1 MVADMARPPL
11 ASSAPRPPFDWAI
24 FSALAMLMLV
34 SAYGLAAADWA
45 DHLALI
51 PTVAVIGV
59 VAGTALGQSRFPG
72 WLAAI
77 FASAYGAFLAAF
89 LVAGTLTD
97 IHGWH
102 DRLVALGGRLA
113 SFARILVTGEPNN
126 DPLMFV
132 LLMALV
138 YWAMAVVAG
147 YLCFRKGTLWW
158 AVLPSG
164 IALMINVFYYLRR
177 PGLNGYV
184 AAFALTAVLLL
195 FSLSLARHRREWRRA
210 GTRVPSNAPGQIAQI
225 GIILAV
231 VLVVLAWGVPSFAQ
245 SERASDLWASAT
257 RPWARVR
264 HRLTQAFSSLRN
276 PVAIVSDVFGD
287 QLRLAAAVAP
297 AETPVLTATVLQDV
311 DPSMRFYWRAR
322 TYDTYQSGTW
332 SSLQT
337 DQEAYFPDDGSFPLP
352 PNAARVSVEV
362 SVDPHVESLHL
373 LYVPA
378 QPSGLNRSS
387 LLTVI
392 RTAQGLV
399 DVSSV
404 AARTTVVR
412 GEIYRVRGEVANPT
426 AEQLRSAGDDYPA
439 WVRERFLQLPED
451 LTPRT
456 RQLAVEITRGLDNP
470 YDRAAAITRWLR
482 DNIQYSLESYEPPEG
497 VEPIDWFLFD
507 HGVGFCNWYATSE
520 VLLLRSLGV
529 PARLAAG
536 FAQGTVDESGRQYLV
551 RQRDAHAWPEVYFPG
566 YGWVEFEPTSAQP
579 PLQRLEVVV
588 PSQSVEEGGQADVP
602 GLEEE
607 LRDLRRLLGGEIDD
621 ALEAGP
627 EIPVARPS
635 PMPWL
640 VAASL
645 LLLAGLTW
653 LRLDPVARHAAGTF
667 VTRSLT
673 HVGVHPP
680 ARWARY
686 ERGPMSE
693 VARVYWRW
701 VEGLGRIGI
710 PVSADQT
717 PFERG
722 RAFARQ
728 YPLEAERGWTIAQ
741 AYAAERFGGVACDA
755 APVQEAWRA
764 LGPWMLLLWLEKAPR
779 RARAR
784 LSARQQPPAP

>member
-1 MVADMARPPL
+1 MGCPRSAPP
-11 ASSAPRPPFDWAI
+11 APRPPFDWAI
-24 FSALAMLMLV
+24 FSALVLLV
-34 SAYGLAAADWA
+34 LISAYGLAAADWA
-45 DHLALI
+45 DHLGLI
-51 PTVAVIGV
+51 PTVAVLGV
-59 VAGTALGQSRFPG
+59 VAGTALGRSRFPG

-77 FASAYGAFLAAF
+77 FAGVYGAFLTAF
-89 LVAGTLTD
+89 LVAGAIAD
-97 IHGWH
+97 IYGWH

-113 SFARILVTGEPNN
+113 TFVVVLATGEPNY

-132 LLMALV
+132 LLMVLV
-138 YWAMAVVAG
+138 YWAMAVLAG
-147 YLCFRKGTLWW
+147 YLCFRKGSFWW

-184 AAFALTAVLLL
+184 AAFALTAVLFL
-195 FSLSLARHRREWRRA
+195 FALSLARHRREWRTA

-231 VLVVLAWGVPSFAQ
+231 VLVMLAWGVPSFAQ

-264 HRLTQAFSSLRN
+264 YRLTQAFSSLRN

-287 QLRLAAAVAP
+287 KLRLAAAVAP
-297 AETPVLTATVLQDV
+297 AETPVFTATVLQDIDASV
-311 DPSMRFYWRAR
+311 RFYWRAR
-322 TYDTYQSGTW
+322 TYDSYQTGTW
-332 SSLQT
+332 TSLET
-337 DQEAYFPDDGSFPLP
+337 DQESYFPDEGSFPLP
-352 PNAARVSVEV
+352 PMDGRISVEV
-362 SVDPHVESLHL
+362 SVNPQVESLHL

-387 LLTVI
+387 VLTVI
-392 RTAQGLV
+392 RTPQGLV

-412 GEIYRVRGEVANPT
+412 GEVYRVRGDVANPT
-426 AEQLRSAGDDYPA
+426 ADQLRSAGGDYPA

-456 RQLAVEITRGLDNP
+456 RQLAVEITRGIGNP
-470 YDRAAAITRWLR
+470 YDQAVAITHWLR
-482 DNIQYSLESYEPPEG
+482 DNIQYSLESSEPPEG

-507 HGVGFCNWYATSE
+507 HGVGFCNWYASSE
-520 VLLLRSLGV
+520 VLLLRSLGI
-529 PARLAAG
+529 PARVAAG
-536 FAQGTVDESGRQYLV
+536 FAEGTVDESGRQYLV

-588 PSQSVEEGGQADVP
+588 PSEATEGGVQADVP
-602 GLEEE
+602 GLEDDM
-607 LRDLRRLLGGEIDD
+607 RDLRRMLGGEIDD
-621 ALEAGP
+621 EVEAGP
-627 EIPVARPS
+627 EIPVARRS
-635 PMPWL
+635 PLPWL
-640 VAASL
+640 VAAA
-645 LLLAGLTW
+645 LLLAAGVTW
-653 LRLDPVARHAAGTF
+653 LRLDPVARYAAGTL
-667 VTRSLT
+667 VTRT
-673 HVGVHPP
+673 MTRAGARTP
-680 ARWARY
+680 ARLAHY
-686 ERGPMSE
+686 DRGPMSE
-693 VARVYWRW
+693 VAQVYWRW

-722 RAFARQ
+722 RAFARE
-728 YPLEAERGWTIAQ
+728 YPLEAERGWTIAL
-741 AYAAERFGGVACDA
+741 AYAAERFGGKPSDPTA
-755 APVQEAWRA
+755 VQEAWRA
-764 LGPWMLLLWLEKAPR
+764 LGPWMLLLWLEGVPA

-784 LSARQQPPAP
+784 LSPRGRLPSP

>member
-1 MVADMARPPL
+1 MGRL
-11 ASSAPRPPFDWAI
+11 RSAPPPARPPFDWAI
-24 FSALAMLMLV
+24 FSALVMLVLV

-45 DHLALI
+45 DHLGLI
-51 PTVAVIGV
+51 PTVAVLGV
-59 VAGTALGQSRFPG
+59 VAGTALARSRFPG
-72 WLAAI
+72 WLAAL
-77 FASAYGAFLAAF
+77 FAAAYGAFLAAF
-89 LVAGTLTD
+89 LVAGAISD
-97 IHGWH
+97 IYGWH
-102 DRLVALGGRLA
+102 DRLVALG
-113 SFARILVTGEPNN
+113 SRIATFGQVLVTGEPNY

-132 LLMALV
+132 LLMVLV
-138 YWAMAVVAG
+138 YWAMAVLAG
-147 YLCFRKGTLWW
+147 YMCFRKGAFWW

-184 AAFALTAVLLL
+184 AAFALTAVLFL
-195 FSLSLARHRREWRRA
+195 FALSQARHRREWRTA

-231 VLVVLAWGVPSFAQ
+231 VLVMLAWGVPSFAQ
-245 SERASDLWASAT
+245 SERASDLWSSAT

-297 AETPVLTATVLQDV
+297 AETPIFTATVLQDV
-311 DPSMRFYWRAR
+311 DPSLRFYWRAR
-322 TYDTYQSGTW
+322 TYDTYQTGTW
-332 SSLQT
+332 TSLET
-337 DQEAYFPDDGSFPLP
+337 DQESYFPDEGSFPLP
-352 PNAARVSVEV
+352 PNEARVRVEV
-362 SVDPHVESLHL
+362 SVNPQVESLHL

-387 LLTVI
+387 VLTVI
-392 RTAQGLV
+392 RTPQGLV

-412 GEIYRVRGEVANPT
+412 GEVYRVYGDVANPT
-426 AEQLRSAGDDYPA
+426 ADQLRSAGGEYPA

-456 RQLAVEITRGLDNP
+456 RQLAIEITRGLSNP
-470 YDRAAAITRWLR
+470 YDQAVAITHWLR
-482 DNIQYSLESYEPPEG
+482 DNIQYSLESSEPPEG

-507 HGVGFCNWYATSE
+507 HGVGFCNWYASSE

-529 PARLAAG
+529 PARVAAG

-551 RQRDAHAWPEVYFPG
+551 RQRDAHAWPEVYFPD

-588 PSQSVEEGGQADVP
+588 PSEATEGEAQADVP
-602 GLEEE
+602 DLEDEM
-607 LRDLRRLLGGEIDD
+607 RDLRRMLGGRIDD
-621 ALEAGP
+621 AVEAGP
-627 EIPVARPS
+627 EIPVERPS
-635 PMPWL
+635 AAPWL
-640 VAASL
+640 GAAA
-645 LLLAGLTW
+645 LLLAAGVMW
-653 LRLDPVARHAAGTF
+653 IRIDPVARYAAGTL
-667 VTRSLT
+667 VTRSLARA
-673 HVGVHPP
+673 GVRTP
-680 ARWARY
+680 ARLAHY
-686 ERGPMSE
+686 DRGPMSE
-693 VARVYWRW
+693 IAQIYWRW
-701 VEGLGRIGI
+701 VEGLGRIGM

-722 RAFARQ
+722 RAFAHE

-741 AYAAERFGGVACDA
+741 AYAAERFGGKTSDP

-764 LGPWMLLLWLEKAPR
+764 LAPWMVLLWLEKAPL

-784 LSARQQPPAP
+784 LSPRRQTTSP